1 VKKIELEY
9 DVRWNTVTPR
19 ADCFVFEPNEL
30 YPLFPGMQVVV
41 YSEPEN
47 YEGLSVTNGAEQ
59 IATALMRQYGIM
71 PFQTCYVEHY
81 SKAAAPWA
89 SPKSKPS
96 FDVVWFT
103 WVVVSP
109 GCPVK
114 IEARKPEWKPLPFTY
129 YPALCDV
136 LCEDVPD
143 WIKVKV
149 VDQIDAT
156 WKALQTPLT

>member
-9 DVRWNTVTPR
+9 DVGHKEKYE
-19 ADCFVFEPNEL
+19 ADVYVFEPNEL

-41 YSEPEN
+41 YSEPEGN
-47 YEGLSVTNGAEQ
+47 EGYSVTNGAEQ
-59 IATALMRQYGIM
+59 IVTALATFDGIG
-71 PFQTCYVEHY
+71 PFQMCYVEHY
-81 SKAAAPWA
+81 SEAAAPWA

-96 FDVVWFT
+96 FNVVWFT
-103 WVVVSP
+103 WTVVGGCLPFKYRAESP
-109 GCPVK
+109 VW
-114 IEARKPEWKPLPFTY
+114 RPLPFTY
-129 YPALCDV
+129 YPVLCDV